1 MNLFLFFIF
10 FLKCGLVVNPVRF
23 VFFVP
28 EAAAVRAERPA
39 EGGEGAEEPSS
50 GSPQWYQTSFKFF
63 TI

>member
-1 MNLFLFFIF
+1 MNS
-10 FLKCGLVVNPVRF
+10 VRF